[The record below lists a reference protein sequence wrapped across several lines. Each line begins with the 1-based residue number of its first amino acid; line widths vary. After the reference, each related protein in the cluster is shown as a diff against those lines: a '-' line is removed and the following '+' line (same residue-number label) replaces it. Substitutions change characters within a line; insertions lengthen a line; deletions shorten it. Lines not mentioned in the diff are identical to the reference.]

1 MYTLSFTQVVLVYCV
16 HVVNVH
22 SVLHTG
28 SVGLLRACSA
38 VMCLVSVPSVPLHTG
53 SVGLLCACR
62 AVIIIIIIIITVFV
76 RRKLLIKSTLS
87 AQQTK
92 AKRTHTH
99 THTHISRHA
108 RTHAMKPTVGVVG
121 VELIRIIIRE
131 RKTSEFLGTS

>member
-1 MYTLSFTQVVLVYCV
+1 MVGATSLVL
-16 HVVNVH
+16 
-22 SVLHTG
+22 
-28 SVGLLRACSA
+28 
-38 VMCLVSVPSVPLHTG
+38 
-53 SVGLLCACR
+53 
-62 AVIIIIIIIITVFV
+62 IIIIITVFV

-99 THTHISRHA
+99 THTHTHISRHA

-121 VELIRIIIRE
+121 VEQIRIIIRE

>member
-1 MYTLSFTQVVLVYCV
+1 MGGIGLTKYYLGPAVDLK
-16 HVVNVH
+16 
-22 SVLHTG
+22 G
-28 SVGLLRACSA
+28 VGVKLRDLLCFLLRDI
-38 VMCLVSVPSVPLHTG
+38 
-53 SVGLLCACR
+53 
-62 AVIIIIIIIITVFV
+62 IIIIIIIITVFV

-92 AKRTHTH
+92 AKHTH

-121 VELIRIIIRE
+121 VEQIRIIIRE

>member
-1 MYTLSFTQVVLVYCV
+1 MLLSTP
-16 HVVNVH
+16 
-22 SVLHTG
+22 G
-28 SVGLLRACSA
+28 K
-38 VMCLVSVPSVPLHTG
+38 
-53 SVGLLCACR
+53 
-62 AVIIIIIIIITVFV
+62 IIIIITVFV

-92 AKRTHTH
+92 AKHTH

-121 VELIRIIIRE
+121 VEQIRIIIRE